1 MGTLVAGLA
10 LFLGIHLLPSAAGVR
25 EQLRER
31 IGPDRYRGLFSLIS
45 AIGLGLIIYGKSIAP
60 VVPIWP
66 GWAPGF
72 HLSLAVMPVV
82 FILLAAANMPG
93 HIRAKLKH
101 PMLIGTALWAA
112 IHLSVNGDLASMLLF
127 GGFLAWALVDWVS
140 ASVRNKTLIGQKPPN
155 ARFDVIAVVAG
166 GALFFVVAYFH
177 GSLFGRH
184 VLP

>member
-1 MGTLVAGLA
+1 MGVLIAGLS
-10 LFLGIHLLPSAAGVR
+10 LFIGIHLLPSAGGAR
-25 EQLRER
+25 QRLRER
-31 IGPDRYRGLFSLIS
+31 LGPDRYRGLFSLVS
-45 AIGLGLIIYGKSIAP
+45 AVGLGLIIYGKSIAP
-60 VVPIWP
+60 VEPVWP

-82 FILLAAANMPG
+82 FILFAAANMPG
-93 HIRAKLKH
+93 YIRAKLKH

-112 IHLSVNGDLASMLLF
+112 IHLSVNGDLASILLF
-127 GGFLAWALVDWVS
+127 GSLLAWALFDWVS
-140 ASVRNKTLIGQKPPN
+140 ASVRNKTLIGGKPPS

-177 GSLFGRH
+177 GSLFGRP